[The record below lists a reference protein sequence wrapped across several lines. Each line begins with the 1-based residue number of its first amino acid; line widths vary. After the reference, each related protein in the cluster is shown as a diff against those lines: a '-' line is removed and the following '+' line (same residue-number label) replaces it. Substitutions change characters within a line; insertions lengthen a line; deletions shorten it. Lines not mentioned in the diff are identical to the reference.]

1 MAAKTVENT
10 LHYASTRCRSS
21 VRKAADILGIA
32 GDYQDAK
39 RVLEIHAKT
48 RPYLLA
54 LRYGALVGLLEER
67 HGEAGLDMY
76 VRFANWVVSTTKV
89 RE

>member
-10 LHYASTRCRSS
+10 LVYATPRCRIK
-21 VRKAADILGIA
+21 VRAAANL
-32 GDYQDAK
+32 
-39 RVLEIHAKT
+39 LEISSDYAEVKRTLEHSAKT

-54 LRYGALVGLLEER
+54 LRYGALVGMLEER

-76 VRFANWVVSTTKV
+76 VRFANWIVSTTKV

>member
-10 LHYASTRCRSS
+10 LVYATPRCRIK
-21 VRKAADILGIA
+21 VRAAANLLETS
-32 GDYQDAK
+32 GDYAEVK
-39 RVLEIHAKT
+39 RTLEHSAKT
-48 RPYLLA
+48 RPYILA
-54 LRYGALVGLLEER
+54 MRYGALVGMLEER

>member
-10 LHYASTRCRSS
+10 LVYATPRCRIKVRAAANLLETSS
-21 VRKAADILGIA
+21 
-32 GDYQDAK
+32 DYAEVK
-39 RVLEIHAKT
+39 RTLEHSAKT
-48 RPYLLA
+48 RPYILA
-54 LRYGALVGLLEER
+54 MRYGALVGMLEER

>member
-10 LHYASTRCRSS
+10 LVYATPRCRIKVRAAANLLESS
-21 VRKAADILGIA
+21 
-32 GDYQDAK
+32 GDYAEVK
-39 RVLEIHAKT
+39 RTLEHSAKT

>member
-10 LHYASTRCRSS
+10 LVYATPRCRIKVRAAANLLESS
-21 VRKAADILGIA
+21 
-32 GDYQDAK
+32 GDYAEVK
-39 RVLEIHAKT
+39 RTLEHSAKT

-76 VRFANWVVSTTKV
+76 VRFANWLSTNV
-89 RE
+89 RVKE

>member
-10 LHYASTRCRSS
+10 LVYLTPRCRIK
-21 VRKAADILGIA
+21 VRAAANLLGTS
-32 GDYQDAK
+32 GDYAEVK
-39 RVLEIHAKT
+39 RTLEHHAKT
-48 RPYLLA
+48 RPYMLA
-54 LRYGALVGLLEER
+54 MRYGALVGMLEER